1 MIDQGVYGYGSVALD
16 FPREPVD
23 KGAYSTG
30 SVALDFPREPV
41 DQGVYGYGDVTGG
54 APEPVDQGVYGTGT
68 VALDFPREPVDQA
81 GYIAGNVTLDVRVAG
96 IGAQALIK
104 GAQGRIAGIGAQ
116 ALVVLPGARIA
127 GIGTQALIKGYQA
140 RIGGIGAQAIIIDE
154 DDVPDPEAQDTF
166 VIAKPLVVGGK
177 IKQPGDT
184 LTKEQI
190 KTINRFRRYVAR
202 GYIVYGGEDGYYA
215 TRHMEFRGESIKP
228 GDKLDL
234 SDLLYPNPFQRP
246 HRSVLAGDAPDPGD
260 DDD

>member
-1 MIDQGVYGYGSVALD
+1 MIDQGVYGYGNVALD
-16 FPREPVD
+16 FPSEPQ
-23 KGAYSTG
+23 GAYSTG
-30 SVALDFPREPV
+30 NVVLNWPSEF
-41 DQGVYGYGDVTGG
+41 
-54 APEPVDQGVYGTGT
+54 
-68 VALDFPREPVDQA
+68 VDQA

-104 GAQGRIAGIGAQ
+104 GAQ
-116 ALVVLPGARIA
+116 ARV
-127 GIGTQALIKGYQA
+127 
-140 RIGGIGAQAIIIDE
+140 GGIGAQAIIIDE

-215 TRHMEFRGESIKP
+215 TRHMEFRGERIKP
-228 GDKLDL
+228 GDELDL